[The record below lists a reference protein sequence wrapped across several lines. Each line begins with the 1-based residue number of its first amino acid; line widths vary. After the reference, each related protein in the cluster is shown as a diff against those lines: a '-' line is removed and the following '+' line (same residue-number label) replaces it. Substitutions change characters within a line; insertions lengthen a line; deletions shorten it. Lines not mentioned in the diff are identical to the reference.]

1 MTASSNRPGV
11 NGDASGKTLPSAS
24 WSLIIWK
31 QSDTSQLEKHELT
44 NSPSAKA
51 DERGRQSD
59 VWKHAPVLVGTTKFE
74 PRSDVK
80 NIMITGGAG
89 FIACWV
95 VRHITL
101 TYPHAYNVVSFDKL
115 DYCAALNN
123 TGVLGESR
131 NFTFY
136 HGDITNPA
144 EVVDCMER
152 YSIDTVLHFAAQSHV
167 DLSFGNS
174 YGFTHTNVYG
184 THVLLESAKKVGIGR
199 FIHVSTDEVYGEVK
213 DNDDDLLETSILA
226 PTNPYAASKAAAEML
241 VQSYQKSFKLPAIIV
256 RSNNVYGPHQYPEKI
271 IPKFIC
277 LLNRQRP
284 LVLHGDGMP
293 TRRYLYAGD
302 AADAFDTI
310 LHKGQIGQ
318 IYNVGSHDE
327 VSNLELSS
335 MLLDRMRI
343 SHDTPEQ
350 LRRWIK
356 YTRDRP
362 FNDRRY
368 AVDGS
373 KLKRLGWEQKVSID
387 EGLKITVDWFTQ
399 FGESWWGDISHVLTP
414 FPTVSD
420 GEMVPD
426 DARSMRDEPLESQDV
441 RQGKLPEQQ
450 KKEDANGC
458 RDTRNEDDMNGVHRS
473 NDRQITV

>member
-1 MTASSNRPGV
+1 M
-11 NGDASGKTLPSAS
+11 
-24 WSLIIWK
+24 
-31 QSDTSQLEKHELT
+31 
-44 NSPSAKA
+44 
-51 DERGRQSD
+51 
-59 VWKHAPVLVGTTKFE
+59 
-74 PRSDVK
+74 
-80 NIMITGGAG
+80 
-89 FIACWV
+89 
-95 VRHITL
+95 
-101 TYPHAYNVVSFDKL
+101 
-115 DYCAALNN
+115 
-123 TGVLGESR
+123 
-131 NFTFY
+131 
-136 HGDITNPA
+136 
-144 EVVDCMER
+144 
-152 YSIDTVLHFAAQSHV
+152 
-167 DLSFGNS
+167 
-174 YGFTHTNVYG
+174 
-184 THVLLESAKKVGIGR
+184 
-199 FIHVSTDEVYGEVK
+199 
-213 DNDDDLLETSILA
+213 
-226 PTNPYAASKAAAEML
+226 
-241 VQSYQKSFKLPAIIV
+241 
-256 RSNNVYGPHQYPEKI
+256 
-271 IPKFIC
+271 
-277 LLNRQRP
+277 
-284 LVLHGDGMP
+284 LHGDGMP

-335 MLLDRMRI
+335 MLLDRMKI

-350 LRRWIK
+350 LRKWIK

-426 DARSMRDEPLESQDV
+426 DARSMRDEPLEPQEV

-450 KKEDANGC
+450 TKEDANGC
-458 RDTRNEDDMNGVHRS
+458 RDTRNGDDMNGVHRPS
-473 NDRQITV
+473 DRQITV